1 MFIGANMNN
10 LAKLAIAILAI
21 PIFIAAGCEQKFR
34 YPCQDPANW
43 EKESCKKPLCE
54 VNRDCP
60 EYIFKS
66 ENKAVLNITPA
77 APAAPICN
85 KGCNDVK

>member
-21 PIFIAAGCEQKFR
+21 PIVFSSGCDQYYR
-34 YPCQDPANW
+34 YPCQNPANW

-60 EYIFKS
+60 EYIFKNGS
-66 ENKAVLNITPA
+66 AAVLNITPA
-77 APAAPICN
+77 EPAAPICN

>member
-10 LAKLAIAILAI
+10 LVKLAIAILAI
-21 PIFIAAGCEQKFR
+21 PIVIAAGCDQKYR
-34 YPCQDPANW
+34 YPCQNPDNW
-43 EKESCKKPLCE
+43 ETEQCKKPRCE

-60 EYIFKS
+60 EYIFK
-66 ENKAVLNITPA
+66 NGNAAALNITPA
-77 APAAPICN
+77 TPAAQTCN

>member
-1 MFIGANMNN
+1 MKNYY
-10 LAKLAIAILAI
+10 KLAIAALAI

-43 EKESCKKPLCE
+43 ETEQCKKPLCE

-60 EYIFKS
+60 EYIFKNGGS
-66 ENKAVLNITPA
+66 AAVGITPA

>member
-1 MFIGANMNN
+1 MKN
-10 LAKLAIAILAI
+10 LVKLAIAVLAI
-21 PIFIAAGCEQKFR
+21 PVVLAAGCEQKFR
-34 YPCQDPANW
+34 YPCQDPKNW
-43 EKESCKKPLCE
+43 ETEQCKKPLCE

-60 EYIFKS
+60 EYIFKNGGS
-66 ENKAVLNITPA
+66 AAVNITPA

>member
-10 LAKLAIAILAI
+10 LVKLAIAVLAI
-21 PIFIAAGCEQKFR
+21 PMVFLSGCDQYYR
-34 YPCQDPANW
+34 YPCQNPDNW
-43 EKESCKKPLCE
+43 EKEQCKKPLCE

-60 EYIFKS
+60 EYIFKNGS
-66 ENKAVLNITPA
+66 AAVLNITPA
-77 APAAPICN
+77 EPAAQTCN

>member
-10 LAKLAIAILAI
+10 YYKLAIAILAL

-34 YPCQDPANW
+34 YPCQDPKNW
-43 EKESCKKPLCE
+43 ESEQCKKPLCE

-60 EYIFKS
+60 EYIFK
-66 ENKAVLNITPA
+66 NGGAAVGLKTEEPA
-77 APAAPICN
+77 APTCN
-85 KGCNDVK
+85 KGCNDDK

>member
-1 MFIGANMNN
+1 MKNYY
-10 LAKLAIAILAI
+10 KLAIAALAI

-43 EKESCKKPLCE
+43 ETEQCKKPLCE

-60 EYIFKS
+60 EYIFKNGS
-66 ENKAVLNITPA
+66 AAVNATPA

-85 KGCNDVK
+85 KGCNNVK

>member
-10 LAKLAIAILAI
+10 YYKLAIAILAL

-34 YPCQDPANW
+34 YPCQNPANW
-43 EKESCKKPLCE
+43 EEEGCKKPLCE

-60 EYIFKS
+60 EYIFK
-66 ENKAVLNITPA
+66 NGGAAAVGLKTEE
-77 APAAPICN
+77 PAAPICN
-85 KGCNDVK
+85 KGCNDDK

>member
-10 LAKLAIAILAI
+10 YYKLAIAILAL
-21 PIFIAAGCEQKFR
+21 PIFIAAGCNQKFR

-43 EKESCKKPLCE
+43 ETEQCKKPLCE

-60 EYIFKS
+60 EYIFKNGDAAKVS
-66 ENKAVLNITPA
+66 ITP

-85 KGCNDVK
+85 KGCNDDK

>member
-1 MFIGANMNN
+1 MNN
-10 LAKLAIAILAI
+10 YYKLAIAALAL

-43 EKESCKKPLCE
+43 ETEQCKKPLCE

-60 EYIFKS
+60 EYIFKNGGS
-66 ENKAVLNITPA
+66 AAVNITPA